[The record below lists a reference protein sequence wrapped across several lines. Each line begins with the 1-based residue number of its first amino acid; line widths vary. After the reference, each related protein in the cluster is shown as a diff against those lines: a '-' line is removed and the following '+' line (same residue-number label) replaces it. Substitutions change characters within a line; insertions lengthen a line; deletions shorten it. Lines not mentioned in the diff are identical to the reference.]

1 MSQKDG
7 KVAATFAGRFGDGKG
22 SELDVEK
29 IVDVGLSIQPNN
41 MSWLY
46 KRRLKKKLVARHS
59 LLDQKLSADAWV
71 IAEKLLSEGG

>member
-1 MSQKDG
+1 LQ
-7 KVAATFAGRFGDGKG
+7 AEYWTLYPLETATSR
-22 SELDVEK
+22 ELDVEK

-71 IAEKLLSEGG
+71 IAEKLLREGG